1 MQSGNREYFG
11 RNEYWTPSTIGLTQ
25 SLIDTS
31 INKIEL
37 KDNSSGE
44 SNLFKIENNK
54 LKSTIPLICD
64 DPTANEEV
72 SNKKYVDNKSSAINT
87 NLNNQ
92 INAINTNLNDQIN
105 EINSNLNNQISE
117 INTNLTM
124 NYYNKDDIDTN
135 YYNKNDIDTNHYNK
149 SFINGQLYTINNKL
163 NNVSPKS
170 FIYHRYGPLDGDI
183 YNITNIP
190 KFNNE
195 DISSDF
201 TAFNISFTTN
211 MESSSNINF
220 VTPEFYIYCTNQSYI
235 PAMKDLVCTL
245 TITSYRALEGKCNKP
260 FYLGLM
266 TSENGDRYYAKY
278 KFTEIMDYNATLY
291 LNFFFE
297 KDKTYPPDT
306 SFVLDG
312 YELNVH
318 LNSYL

>member
-44 SNLFKIENNK
+44 SNLFKIVNNK

-92 INAINTNLNDQIN
+92 ISAINTNLNDQIN

-135 YYNKNDIDTNHYNK
+135 YYNQSYINSNYYNQ

-163 NNVSPKS
+163 NDVSPKS
-170 FIYHRYGPLDGDI
+170 FHYYRYNPFNDPEFAA
-183 YNITNIP
+183 YPITNIP
-190 KFNNE
+190 TFHAD
-195 DISSDF
+195 DIYSDF
-201 TAFNISFTTN
+201 TAFNISFNNT
-211 MESSSNINF
+211 
-220 VTPEFYIYCTNQSYI
+220 
-235 PAMKDLVCTL
+235 
-245 TITSYRALEGKCNKP
+245 
-260 FYLGLM
+260 
-266 TSENGDRYYAKY
+266 
-278 KFTEIMDYNATLY
+278 
-291 LNFFFE
+291 
-297 KDKTYPPDT
+297 
-306 SFVLDG
+306 
-312 YELNVH
+312 
-318 LNSYL
+318 